1 MKAWE
6 FKWLLILTLR
16 VLLIL
21 SIYPPPVTFVCEHL
35 SVHVRLVIPLT
46 AAYRLTRSLMPVM
59 AAGMEGS
66 NKSTLYCLSVLGQK
80 LNSPPDVMEGL
91 EPSTVWHQVFLGH
104 PHFRFPS
111 GVQWRAEREMLPGSL
126 LTCPIHPHRLC
137 ISDDGAHAIMVAAGE
152 KMLVGDD
159 LWAEYSQ
166 DSSNVLGM
174 ESGQFAWVSFNH
186 PQLVWAVQ

>member
-35 SVHVRLVIPLT
+35 SVHVCLVIPLT
-46 AAYRLTRSLMPVM
+46 AAYRLTHSVMPVM

-91 EPSTVWHQVFLGH
+91 EPSTV
-104 PHFRFPS
+104 
-111 GVQWRAEREMLPGSL
+111 
-126 LTCPIHPHRLC
+126 
-137 ISDDGAHAIMVAAGE
+137 
-152 KMLVGDD
+152 
-159 LWAEYSQ
+159 
-166 DSSNVLGM
+166 
-174 ESGQFAWVSFNH
+174 
-186 PQLVWAVQ
+186 